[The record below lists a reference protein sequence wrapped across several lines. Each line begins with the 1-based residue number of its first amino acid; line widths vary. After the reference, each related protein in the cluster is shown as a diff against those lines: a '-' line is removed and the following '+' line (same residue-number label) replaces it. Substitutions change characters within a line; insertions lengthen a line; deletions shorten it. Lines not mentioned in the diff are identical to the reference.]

1 MNPVRNLLR
10 DLVERRL
17 WPIALLLVV
26 AAVAVPVYL
35 GRSSSDDGAG
45 HDPHPGA
52 TANATVKASK
62 AAVSLDES
70 ADESDGVGKTHNPF
84 KQHKAKAADTDT
96 SSKPSDKPSSSG
108 DTSQAGGASPS
119 SGSSPSGGSDNSTP
133 SGGST
138 PSGSNGTGTSG
149 DTTKPKGDVT
159 HVTLHL
165 GPLGTLTTYK
175 DVARLSPLP
184 SAAKPLFVF
193 TGVLSDGKTAVLLPS
208 STVQIGEESDVSCKP
223 SNKSCQK
230 LEVQQD
236 DTIFFKIAGDT
247 AGTQYQLDVVSVH
260 LKKGESAKAAA
271 AALGRH
277 SNAGA
282 AMLRDAHV
290 YGSSEYQGADDYRF
304 MPDTGLLDRVP
315 EHGTGAAAASAGD
328 AAAALPGLPVWHWRD
343 DS

>member
-1 MNPVRNLLR
+1 MNPVRTLLR

-17 WPIALLLVV
+17 WPVALLLVV

-35 GRSSSDDGAG
+35 GRSSSDDGGAN
-45 HDPHPGA
+45 DPVPGA

-62 AAVSLDES
+62 AAVKLDES
-70 ADESDGVGKTHNPF
+70 VDESDGVGKVRNPF
-84 KQHKAKAADTDT
+84 KQHRAKAAKADTIP
-96 SSKPSDKPSSSG
+96 KPSDKPSSN
-108 DTSQAGGASPS
+108 DTSNADSASSSGGS
-119 SGSSPSGGSDNSTP
+119 SGSGGADNTTP

-138 PSGSNGTGTSG
+138 PSGSNGSGTTDDSK
-149 DTTKPKGDVT
+149 KPGADVT

-165 GPLGTLTTYK
+165 GPLGALKTYK
-175 DVARLSPLP
+175 DLARLSPLP

-236 DTIFFKIAGDT
+236 DTIFYKIAGDA

-304 MPDTGLLDRVP
+304 LPDTGLLERVP

>member
-17 WPIALLLVV
+17 WPVALLLVV
-26 AAVAVPVYL
+26 GAVAVPVYL

-45 HDPHPGA
+45 KAPVPGA
-52 TANATVKASK
+52 TANATKASK

-70 ADESDGVGKTHNPF
+70 VDESDGVGKARNPF
-84 KQHKAKAADTDT
+84 KQHHAKAAEADT
-96 SSKPSDKPSSSG
+96 SSKPADTPSSS
-108 DTSQAGGASPS
+108 DASQAG
-119 SGSSPSGGSDNSTP
+119 GSSPSGGSTPSGGSDSPTP

-138 PSGSNGTGTSG
+138 PSGSDGSNTTG
-149 DTTKPKGDVT
+149 DDKKPSADVT
-159 HVTLHL
+159 YVTLHL

-175 DVARLSPLP
+175 DVARLSALP

-193 TGVLSDGKTAVLLPS
+193 TGVLADGKTAVLLPS

-236 DTIFFKIAGDT
+236 DTVFFKIAGDT
-247 AGTQYQLDVVSVH
+247 AGTQYQLDVVTVH

-290 YGSSEYQGADDYRF
+290 YGSSEYQGAGDYRF
-304 MPDTGLLDRVP
+304 MPDTGLLERVP
-315 EHGTGAAAASAGD
+315 EHGTGATAASAGD
-328 AAAALPGLPVWHWRD
+328 AVAALPGLPVWHWRD
-343 DS
+343 GS